1 MNKKMQRNP
10 FLDKI
15 IDDVITP
22 TYSFSFDG
30 YHTPKT
36 AEDAKPIIEEYKE
49 GLRKYKEFYEDLLE
63 IMKAH
68 PTFEIKNEH
77 YPFSIRDNSIARDS
91 EIYQYLYNVSD
102 AYIYNTNY
110 INVRSL
116 EIFIMNIN
124 SILDTDVD
132 EYIKFYNENR
142 YNNALV

>member
-1 MNKKMQRNP
+1 MNKKMHRNP

-22 TYSFSFDG
+22 THSFSFEG

-36 AEDAKPIIEEYKE
+36 AEDAKPIILEYKE
-49 GLRKYKEFYEDLLE
+49 GLRKYKAFYEDLLE
-63 IMKAH
+63 IMKVH

-77 YPFSIRDNSIARDS
+77 YPFSIRDNSITKDS
-91 EIYQYLYNVSD
+91 TIYKYLYNVSD
-102 AYIYNTNY
+102 GYIYNTKY
-110 INVRSL
+110 INVRAL
-116 EIFIMNIN
+116 EIFIMNID

>member
-1 MNKKMQRNP
+1 MKNKMHRNS

-22 TYSFSFDG
+22 TYSFTFDG

-36 AEDAKPIIEEYKE
+36 AEDAKPIILEYKE

-77 YPFSIRDNSIARDS
+77 YPFSIRDNSITKDS

-102 AYIYNTNY
+102 GYIYNTKY
-110 INVRSL
+110 INVRAL

>member
-1 MNKKMQRNP
+1 MKNKMHRNS

-36 AEDAKPIIEEYKE
+36 ADDAKPIILEYKE
-49 GLRKYKEFYEDLLE
+49 GLRKYKSFYEDLLE

-68 PTFEIKNEH
+68 PTFEIKNEY
-77 YPFSIRDNSIARDS
+77 YPFSIRDNSITKDS

-102 AYIYNTNY
+102 GYIYNTKY
-110 INVRSL
+110 INVRAL

-124 SILDTDVD
+124 SILDTDID

>member
-1 MNKKMQRNP
+1 MSNKIHRNP

-22 TYSFSFDG
+22 THSFSFDG

-36 AEDAKPIIEEYKE
+36 AEDAKPIIEDYKE
-49 GLRKYKEFYEDLLE
+49 GLRKYKSFYEDLLE
-63 IMKAH
+63 IMKEH
-68 PTFEIKNEH
+68 PTFEIKNEY
-77 YPFSIRDNSIARDS
+77 YPFSIRDNSITKDS
-91 EIYQYLYNVSD
+91 EIYQYLYNDSD
-102 AYIYNTNY
+102 GYIYDTKY
-110 INVRSL
+110 INVRAL

-124 SILDTDVD
+124 SILDTDID

>member
-1 MNKKMQRNP
+1 MKNKMHRNS

-22 TYSFSFDG
+22 TYSFTFDG

-36 AEDAKPIIEEYKE
+36 AEDAKPIILEYKE

-63 IMKAH
+63 LMKAH

-77 YPFSIRDNSIARDS
+77 YPFSIRDNSITKDS

-102 AYIYNTNY
+102 GYIYDTKY
-110 INVRSL
+110 INVRAL
-116 EIFIMNIN
+116 EIFIMNID

>member
-1 MNKKMQRNP
+1 MKNKMHRNP

-22 TYSFSFDG
+22 THSFSFDG

-36 AEDAKPIIEEYKE
+36 TEDAKPIILEYKE
-49 GLRKYKEFYEDLLE
+49 GLRKYKAFYEDLLE
-63 IMKAH
+63 LMKSH
-68 PTFEIKNEH
+68 PTFEIKNEY
-77 YPFSIRDNSIARDS
+77 YPFSIRDNSITKDS
-91 EIYQYLYNVSD
+91 TIYKYLYNVCD
-102 AYIYNTNY
+102 AYIYDTNY
-110 INVRSL
+110 INVRAL
-116 EIFIMNIN
+116 EIFIMNID

>member
-1 MNKKMQRNP
+1 MKNKMHRNS

-22 TYSFSFDG
+22 TYSFTFDG

-36 AEDAKPIIEEYKE
+36 AEDAKPIILEYKE
-49 GLRKYKEFYEDLLE
+49 GLRKYKAFYENLLE

-77 YPFSIRDNSIARDS
+77 YPFSIRDNSITKDS

-102 AYIYNTNY
+102 GYIYNTKY
-110 INVRSL
+110 INVRAL

-124 SILDTDVD
+124 SILDTDID

>member
-1 MNKKMQRNP
+1 MNKIHRNP

-22 TYSFSFDG
+22 THSFSFDG

-36 AEDAKPIIEEYKE
+36 AEDAKPIILEYKE
-49 GLRKYKEFYEDLLE
+49 GLRKYKAFYEDLFEL
-63 IMKAH
+63 MKAH

-77 YPFSIRDNSIARDS
+77 YPFSIRDNSITKDS
-91 EIYQYLYNVSD
+91 TIYQYLYNVSD
-102 AYIYNTNY
+102 GYIYNTKY

-124 SILDTDVD
+124 SILDTDID

>member
-1 MNKKMQRNP
+1 MSNKIHRNP

-15 IDDVITP
+15 IDSVITP
-22 TYSFSFDG
+22 THSFGFHV

-36 AEDAKPIIEEYKE
+36 AEDAKPIILEYKE
-49 GLRKYKEFYEDLLE
+49 GLRKYKAFYENLLE

-77 YPFSIRDNSIARDS
+77 YPFSIRDNSITKDS
-91 EIYQYLYNVSD
+91 TIYKYLYNVSD

>member
-63 IMKAH
+63 LMKAH

-77 YPFSIRDNSIARDS
+77 YPFSIRDNSITRDL

-116 EIFIMNIN
+116 EIFIMNID

>member
-1 MNKKMQRNP
+1 MKNKMHRNP

-22 TYSFSFDG
+22 TYSFTFDG

-36 AEDAKPIIEEYKE
+36 AEDAKPIILEYKE

-77 YPFSIRDNSIARDS
+77 YPFSIRDNSITMDS

-116 EIFIMNIN
+116 EIFIMNID

>member
-1 MNKKMQRNP
+1 MENKMHRNP

-22 TYSFSFDG
+22 THSFSFHV

-36 AEDAKPIIEEYKE
+36 AEDAKPIILEYKE
-49 GLRKYKEFYEDLLE
+49 GLRKYKSFYEGLLE
-63 IMKAH
+63 FMKAQ

-77 YPFSIRDNSIARDS
+77 YPFSIRDNSITDDS
-91 EIYQYLYNVSD
+91 TIYKYLYNVSD

-116 EIFIMNIN
+116 EIFIKN
-124 SILDTDVD
+124 SNTILDTDVD

>member
-1 MNKKMQRNP
+1 MKNKMHRNS

-22 TYSFSFDG
+22 TYSFTFDG

-36 AEDAKPIIEEYKE
+36 AEDAKPIILEYKE
-49 GLRKYKEFYEDLLE
+49 GLRKYKAFYEDLLE
-63 IMKAH
+63 LMKAH

-77 YPFSIRDNSIARDS
+77 YPFSIRDNSITKDS

-102 AYIYNTNY
+102 GYIYDTKY
-110 INVRSL
+110 INVRAL

-142 YNNALV
+142 YNNTLV

>member
-1 MNKKMQRNP
+1 MNKMHRNP
-10 FLDKI
+10 FLDNI
-15 IDDVITP
+15 SDDVITP
-22 TYSFSFDG
+22 THSFSFDG

-36 AEDAKPIIEEYKE
+36 AEDAKPIILEYKE

-77 YPFSIRDNSIARDS
+77 YPFSIRDNSITKDS
-91 EIYQYLYNVSD
+91 TIYKYLYNVCD
-102 AYIYNTNY
+102 AYIYDTNY
-110 INVRSL
+110 INVRAL

-124 SILDTDVD
+124 SILDTDID

>member
-1 MNKKMQRNP
+1 MKDKMHRNP

-22 TYSFSFDG
+22 THSFSFEG

-63 IMKAH
+63 LMKAH

-77 YPFSIRDNSIARDS
+77 YPFSIRDNSITKDS

-102 AYIYNTNY
+102 GYIYNTKY

-116 EIFIMNIN
+116 EIFIMNID

>member
-15 IDDVITP
+15 IDNVITP
-22 TYSFSFDG
+22 TYSFTFDG

-36 AEDAKPIIEEYKE
+36 AEDAKPIIEDYKE
-49 GLRKYKEFYEDLLE
+49 GLRKYKSFYEDLLE
-63 IMKAH
+63 IMKVH
-68 PTFEIKNEH
+68 PTFEIKNEY
-77 YPFSIRDNSIARDS
+77 YPFSIRDNSITKDS

-102 AYIYNTNY
+102 GYIYDTKY
-110 INVRSL
+110 INVRAL

>member
-1 MNKKMQRNP
+1 MNKKIHRNP
-10 FLDKI
+10 VLDKI

-22 TYSFSFDG
+22 THSFSFDG

-36 AEDAKPIIEEYKE
+36 AEDAKPIILEYKE
-49 GLRKYKEFYEDLLE
+49 GLRKYKEFYEGLLE
-63 IMKAH
+63 FMKAH

-77 YPFSIRDNSIARDS
+77 YPFSIRDNSITRDS
-91 EIYQYLYNVSD
+91 SIYQYLYNVSD

-116 EIFIMNIN
+116 EIFIMNID

>member
-1 MNKKMQRNP
+1 MKNKMHRNS

-22 TYSFSFDG
+22 TYSFTFDG

-36 AEDAKPIIEEYKE
+36 AEDAKPIILEYKE

-63 IMKAH
+63 LMKAH

-77 YPFSIRDNSIARDS
+77 YPFSIRDNSITKDS
-91 EIYQYLYNVSD
+91 TIYQYLYNVSD
-102 AYIYNTNY
+102 GYIYNTKY
-110 INVRSL
+110 INVRAL

-124 SILDTDVD
+124 SILDTDID

>member
-36 AEDAKPIIEEYKE
+36 AEDAKPIILEYKE

-68 PTFEIKNEH
+68 PKKKIKNEH
-77 YPFSIRDNSIARDS
+77 YPFSIRDNSITKDS

-124 SILDTDVD
+124 SILDTDID

>member
-49 GLRKYKEFYEDLLE
+49 GLRKYKEFYDDLLE

>member
-1 MNKKMQRNP
+1 MKNKMHRNP

-22 TYSFSFDG
+22 THSFSFDG

-49 GLRKYKEFYEDLLE
+49 GLRKYKAFYENLLE
-63 IMKAH
+63 LMKAH
-68 PTFEIKNEH
+68 PTFEIRNEH
-77 YPFSIRDNSIARDS
+77 YPFSIRDNSIKKDS
-91 EIYQYLYNVSD
+91 TIYQYLYNIND
-102 AYIYNTNY
+102 AYIYDTNY
-110 INVRSL
+110 INVRSV
-116 EIFIMNIN
+116 EIFIMNIDT
-124 SILDTDVD
+124 ILDTDVD

>member
-1 MNKKMQRNP
+1 MSNKIHRNP

-22 TYSFSFDG
+22 THSFSFDG

-49 GLRKYKEFYEDLLE
+49 GLRKYKAFYEDLLE
-63 IMKAH
+63 LMKAH

-77 YPFSIRDNSIARDS
+77 YPFSIRDNRIKKDS

-102 AYIYNTNY
+102 GYIYDTKY
-110 INVRSL
+110 INVRAL
-116 EIFIMNIN
+116 EIFIMNID

>member
-1 MNKKMQRNP
+1 MKNKMHRNS

-15 IDDVITP
+15 IDNVITP
-22 TYSFSFDG
+22 TYSFTFDG

-49 GLRKYKEFYEDLLE
+49 GLRKYKAFYEDLLE
-63 IMKAH
+63 LMKGH

-77 YPFSIRDNSIARDS
+77 YPFSIRDNSITRDS
-91 EIYQYLYNVSD
+91 AIYQYLYNVSD

-116 EIFIMNIN
+116 EIFIMNID

>member
-22 TYSFSFDG
+22 THSFSFDG

-49 GLRKYKEFYEDLLE
+49 GLRKYKAFYEDLLE
-63 IMKAH
+63 IMKVH
-68 PTFEIKNEH
+68 QTFEIKNEH
-77 YPFSIRDNSIARDS
+77 YPFSIRDNSITRDS
-91 EIYQYLYNVSD
+91 EIYQYLYNVCD
-102 AYIYNTNY
+102 AYIYDTNY
-110 INVRSL
+110 INVRAL
-116 EIFIMNIN
+116 EIFIMNID

>member
-1 MNKKMQRNP
+1 MENKMHRNP

-22 TYSFSFDG
+22 THSFSFDG

-49 GLRKYKEFYEDLLE
+49 GLRKYKAFYEHLLE
-63 IMKAH
+63 LMKSH

-77 YPFSIRDNSIARDS
+77 YPFSIRDNSITEDS
-91 EIYQYLYNVSD
+91 TIYQYLYNVSD

-110 INVRSL
+110 INVRAL
-116 EIFIMNIN
+116 EIFIMNID

-132 EYIKFYNENR
+132 EYIKCYNENR

>member
-1 MNKKMQRNP
+1 MKNKMHRNS

-22 TYSFSFDG
+22 TYSFTFDG

-36 AEDAKPIIEEYKE
+36 AEDAKPIILEYKE

-63 IMKAH
+63 LMKAH

-77 YPFSIRDNSIARDS
+77 YPFSIRDNSITMDS

-116 EIFIMNIN
+116 EIFIMNID

>member
-1 MNKKMQRNP
+1 MKNKMHRNP

-22 TYSFSFDG
+22 TLSFSFYE

-36 AEDAKPIIEEYKE
+36 AEDAKPIIEDYKE

-63 IMKAH
+63 LMKAY

-77 YPFSIRDNSIARDS
+77 YPFSIRDNSITKDS

-102 AYIYNTNY
+102 GYIYDTKY
-110 INVRSL
+110 INVRAL

-124 SILDTDVD
+124 SILDTDID

>member
-1 MNKKMQRNP
+1 MNKKIHRNP

-22 TYSFSFDG
+22 THSFSFDG

-36 AEDAKPIIEEYKE
+36 AEDAKPIILEYKE
-49 GLRKYKEFYEDLLE
+49 GLRKYKAFYEGLLE
-63 IMKAH
+63 FMKAH

-77 YPFSIRDNSIARDS
+77 YPFSIRDNSITRDS
-91 EIYQYLYNVSD
+91 AIYQYLYNVSD

-116 EIFIMNIN
+116 EIFIKNIN
-124 SILDTDVD
+124 TILDTDVD

>member
-22 TYSFSFDG
+22 THSFSFEG

-36 AEDAKPIIEEYKE
+36 AEDAKPIILEYKE
-49 GLRKYKEFYEDLLE
+49 GLRKYKAFYEDLLE
-63 IMKAH
+63 LMKAH
-68 PTFEIKNEH
+68 PTFEIKNEY
-77 YPFSIRDNSIARDS
+77 YPFMIRDNSITRDS

-116 EIFIMNIN
+116 EIFIMNID

>member
-1 MNKKMQRNP
+1 MKNKMHRNS

-22 TYSFSFDG
+22 TYSFTFDG

-36 AEDAKPIIEEYKE
+36 AEDAKPIIEDYKE
-49 GLRKYKEFYEDLLE
+49 GLRKYKSFYEDLLE
-63 IMKAH
+63 IMKAP
-68 PTFEIKNEH
+68 PTFEIKNEY
-77 YPFSIRDNSIARDS
+77 YPFSIRDNSITKDS

-102 AYIYNTNY
+102 GYIYDTKY
-110 INVRSL
+110 INVRAL

-124 SILDTDVD
+124 SILDTDID
-132 EYIKFYNENR
+132 EYIEFYNENR

>member
-1 MNKKMQRNP
+1 MNKKMHRNP

-36 AEDAKPIIEEYKE
+36 AEDAKPIILEYKE

-77 YPFSIRDNSIARDS
+77 YPFSIRDNSITKDS

-102 AYIYNTNY
+102 GYIYDTKY
-110 INVRSL
+110 INVRVL
-116 EIFIMNIN
+116 EIFIMNID

>member
-1 MNKKMQRNP
+1 MKNKMHRNP

-22 TYSFSFDG
+22 THSFSFDG

-36 AEDAKPIIEEYKE
+36 ADDAKPIILEYKE
-49 GLRKYKEFYEDLLE
+49 GLRKYKAFYEDLLE

-77 YPFSIRDNSIARDS
+77 YLFSIRDNSITKDS
-91 EIYQYLYNVSD
+91 TIYKYLYNVSD